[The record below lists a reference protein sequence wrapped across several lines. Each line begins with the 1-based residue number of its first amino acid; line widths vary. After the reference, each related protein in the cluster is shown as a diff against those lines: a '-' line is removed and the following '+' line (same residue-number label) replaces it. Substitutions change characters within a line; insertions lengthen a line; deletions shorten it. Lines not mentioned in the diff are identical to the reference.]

1 MKGAFGN
8 GYAMGAD
15 ATREACMRIGRR
27 GRRATIC
34 YGPWLVLVGMFLAGP
49 GNGAWAGVSLRA
61 RHPETGRTCLDRTIM
76 VGSDLTFVVGSDADT
91 IWSGGVF
98 LQGDNRGRGSL
109 WGRDADPL
117 VRDWTSSHL
126 AAAGTYAL
134 VLDWR
139 DTWLAGYDLYTTD
152 CNSLKPGDWF
162 VLDYRA
168 EDLGPCTVGFYDH
181 AMSWNQADPNRSIT
195 FLHVPSRDFA
205 QDGRVNLVDFAALSA
220 DWRWHNGGDPNAT
233 RVTDIDADGDVDV
246 QDLVLFSD
254 FWLWGTSGWKSP
266 LEPVPDPNIIY
277 SVVDADGRDEITLGV
292 GQTVTLYVDMKT
304 LEADVQVF
312 SVEVSI
318 SDPNMGWIDNRP
330 WDPNN
335 PDSSTARILAEPRTS
350 FFDYICPGTE
360 QPEGILFVAAS
371 FGGSM
376 SDGHMASFQYTP
388 SGAGCVQLRLRNDVS
403 GQRATLKPLMI
414 HQVDPNSLQTKAAPA
429 EEALRLG
436 PFGEILQ
443 TADKPGWWSFGH
455 VMRIPSIGT
464 EDLWDSAITG
474 YAEPRT
480 ASADVRGCSGP
491 TLLSGPA
498 PLRGGIGNDDEGKTY
513 LSSGCMLDRCWLMGR
528 SRTDRG

>member
-1 MKGAFGN
+1 MK
-8 GYAMGAD
+8 
-15 ATREACMRIGRR
+15 IGRR

-49 GNGAWAGVSLRA
+49 GNDAWAGVSLRA
-61 RHPETGRTCLDRTIM
+61 RHPDTGRTCLDRTIM
-76 VGSDLTFVVGSDADT
+76 VGSDLTFVVGSDTDT

-117 VRDWTSSHL
+117 VRDWTDSHL
-126 AAAGTYAL
+126 EAAGTYAL

-195 FLHVPSRDFA
+195 FLHVPSRDFV
-205 QDGRVNLVDFAALSA
+205 QDGRVNLLDFAALSA
-220 DWRWHNGGDPNAT
+220 DWGWHNGGDPNAT
-233 RVTDIDADGDVDV
+233 KATDVDADGDVDV

-254 FWLWGTSGWKSP
+254 FWLWGTPGWKSP
-266 LEPVPDPNIIY
+266 LEPVADPNIIY
-277 SVVDADGRDEITLGV
+277 SIADADGLDEITLGV
-292 GQTVTLYVDMKT
+292 GQTMTLYVDMKT
-304 LEADVQVF
+304 LEEVVQVF

-318 SDPNMGWIDNRP
+318 SDPNLGWIDNRP
-330 WDPNN
+330 WNPND

-350 FFDYICPGTE
+350 FFDYICPGAE

-371 FGGSM
+371 FAGAM
-376 SDGHMASFQYTP
+376 SDGHMARFQYTASNP
-388 SGAGCVQLRLRNDVS
+388 GCVRLRLRNEVS
-403 GQRATLKPLMI
+403 GQRATLKSLTI
-414 HQVDPNSLQTKAAPA
+414 HQVDPNSLQTKADRPDG
-429 EEALRLG
+429 LLG
-436 PFGEILQ
+436 SASFSAIFG
-443 TADKPGWWSFGH
+443 TADKPGWRSCSH
-455 VMRIPSIGT
+455 EVCIPSLGADGVRDFAFAGCADRCI
-464 EDLWDSAITG
+464 
-474 YAEPRT
+474 
-480 ASADVRGCSGP
+480 ASADGLVCSGP
-491 TLLSGPA
+491 ALSGPA
-498 PLRGGIGNDDEGKTY
+498 PLRGGIGNDYEGNTY
-513 LSSGCMLDRCWLMGR
+513 LGSGCMPDRRWLMGR